1 MAFSLPPGTSLDMI
15 PSIPPPTGIQSNFL
29 HPVTLRKEIVA
40 VSVVTSVLAVTLLC
54 TRLYTTLRIT
64 RSAWYDD
71 IASLFAT
78 VFSLAYV
85 ALIIHTRDHSR
96 HGWDLPISAFTSS
109 FFKIIL
115 AETIISAFSI
125 LLSKIS
131 ILLLL
136 YRLFAPDQRFR
147 HFIYI
152 GLVWAT
158 LIFCTSLVVAF
169 VLCVPRPGEAFSSL
183 QVVQRCTHQEIWAV
197 VQGPLNVLL
206 DFYILY
212 IPIPIIWNLKMG
224 QRRKFGV
231 IAIFMT
237 GFIACLASIL
247 SLAFKVK
254 LLASSDTLFNSFRV
268 DILNI
273 VETNAAIMVACM
285 PACASF
291 RRFFS
296 SKSEF
301 LSALKIRLLSVRSSL
316 SRGGRSSSNTKDSSN
331 AMNMVGAGEPQ
342 LKSGTSTKQAGRYW
356 KLKNGSPSEKNS
368 LPPQITA
375 NKERSPSLAS
385 ARLSTTDW
393 SLASG
398 HVKKSE
404 NLGSSQEDE
413 ETLSSSPHK
422 MV

>member
-1 MAFSLPPGTSLDMI
+1 MI

-29 HPVTLRKEIVA
+29 HPVTLGKEIIA

-54 TRLYTTLRIT
+54 ARLYSTLRIT

-136 YRLFAPDQRFR
+136 YRLFAPDKRFR

-158 LIFCTSLVVAF
+158 LIFCTSLIVAF

-237 GFIACLASIL
+237 GFI
-247 SLAFKVK
+247 
-254 LLASSDTLFNSFRV
+254 
-268 DILNI
+268 I